1 MNIKYNIDY
10 KKSIKQN
17 SFNIA
22 ILVLLLFIIF
32 YKIFGINI
40 LFHYMIG
47 IFCAT
52 FGISLSIVTL
62 LRNTKGYYNYVGI
75 GFLFIGIIEY
85 IKMLI
90 GKTIQEGLYII
101 PIFAIEVSNN
111 VLLLFV
117 ILIAFILTRKRVS
130 NIKSIEIYTI
140 ITILVIVINYFFIS
154 ISKNNKE
161 FLIIF
166 LYVSKS
172 ILIFGD
178 ILVVFKLIKNND
190 KLKYRYI
197 YIYLIFTILYQFC
210 YCIALSNN
218 YNTIFE
224 ADVFKYMAY
233 FSIYEGIK
241 NNVLKLAYYEMKNN
255 LEKLRVKQSELN
267 IKLKQRNII
276 LSELQAINKKSEKRY
291 YNLIEAF
298 KDGILIFN
306 MGKLTYI
313 NNEALKIIG
322 FNYKEELLGKDIEFV
337 VGVIWDETYIKDS
350 NLIQQIDLIS
360 FVKSLCKFRNKRKN
374 TREIEMHLVN
384 DDEKRQI
391 LYIRDIEEVN
401 KYNKMRKKYEKYLRE
416 EEVKNKFYSN
426 ISHELRTPIN
436 VINSALALNQI
447 HLNNNSIENISKN
460 NYVIKQNCLRLIRT
474 INNFIDTNKISEGY
488 LKPNKKIYNLVEIIE
503 NVTIATNKYVKKINN
518 SLIFDSSHEEIYIPI
533 DKNMIERTML
543 NLLSN
548 SVKHGE
554 NNKKIEVNINL
565 QEDYVFIIVT
575 NNAKLIEKDEKKYIF
590 DEFTK
595 INKDL
600 NRTKE
605 GSGLGLFLSKT
616 LIELHNGSIKFKASR
631 QGENKFIIKIPL
643 EDTLNYDRGEN
654 SEIVTLN
661 RKVDIEFSDIYI

>member
-616 LIELHNGSIKFKASR
+616 LIELHNGSINFKASR